1 MKTAFL
7 LFATMLVTKIST
19 AQLKSTPTCSPL
31 AVDILDGNV
40 NKLYPESPYGDIKN
54 KLPCFTES
62 IDEPSA
68 TGCAGVFFKDKGISF
83 YTYRDYIEI
92 TEGFKGT
99 LSLPLLGA
107 ERNSL
112 YKWLGLPKMKDNA
125 WEAYQVRHGILV
137 VYFDNNGKIN
147 KLQISSKTAETLRLC
162 E

>member
-1 MKTAFL
+1 MVISRTSCLVLQNQLMSHQQQVAPEFFL
-7 LFATMLVTKIST
+7 KIR
-19 AQLKSTPTCSPL
+19 A
-31 AVDILDGNV
+31 
-40 NKLYPESPYGDIKN
+40 
-54 KLPCFTES
+54 
-62 IDEPSA
+62 SA
-68 TGCAGVFFKDKGISF
+68 F

-147 KLQISSKTAETLRLC
+147 KLQISSKTAETLQVVRITYTIKLYYQQPVFSGRG
-162 E
+162 